1 MEIVKENEGIRL
13 IKYNRKYYLEYD
25 AGTHMIKKK
34 RIEISSDEAKAC
46 EYDDEEMYRAILNY
60 QNRGIYGADVKI
72 IKLEKY

>member
-1 MEIVKENEGIRL
+1 MEVVKENEGIRL
-13 IKYNRKYYLEYD
+13 IKCKSKYYLEYD

-46 EYDDEEMYRAILNY
+46 EYDDEEMYHTILNY
-60 QNRGIYGADVKI
+60 QNRGIYGEMYKI

>member
-1 MEIVKENEGIRL
+1 MEVVKENEGIRL
-13 IKYNRKYYLEYD
+13 IKCKSKYYLEYD

-46 EYDDEEMYRAILNY
+46 ECDDEEMYHTILNY
-60 QNRGIYGADVKI
+60 QNREYMGKI